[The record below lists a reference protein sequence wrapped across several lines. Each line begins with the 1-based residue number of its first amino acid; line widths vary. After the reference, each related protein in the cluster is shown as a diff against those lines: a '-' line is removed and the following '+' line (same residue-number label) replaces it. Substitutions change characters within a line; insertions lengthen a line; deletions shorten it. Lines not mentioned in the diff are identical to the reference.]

1 MRRFSIRKAM
11 VLVAMVAAGL
21 AALKNASDA
30 WAGAML
36 LFALVAVGAAI
47 VGAVMMRGRE
57 RAWWAAFAFFAGG
70 YLVLTVAP
78 GLSADVG
85 QGLVTSKL
93 LDFLHSAY
101 FASRSRETLPETLWW
116 QHTRARGE
124 VNRLRAENRQPGD
137 QALDSAMRTL
147 ESLETRVQDA
157 ADKRDFMREGHSLF
171 ALLTGLVGGLVGTA
185 FYERRGTHPTL
196 SSGDEMAR

>member
-1 MRRFSIRKAM
+1 MRRFSVRKAM
-11 VLVAMVAAGL
+11 VLVAVVAAGL
-21 AALKNASDA
+21 AALKNASDV

-36 LFALVAVGAAI
+36 LFALATVGAAI
-47 VGAVMMRGRE
+47 VGAVLMRGRE

-78 GLSADVG
+78 GLFADMG
-85 QGLVTSKL
+85 QGLLTTKV
-93 LDFLHSAY
+93 LDYLHSAY
-101 FASRSRETLPETLWW
+101 FASTSRETLPEALWW
-116 QHTRARGE
+116 QHARARGE

-157 ADKRDFMREGHSLF
+157 ADKRDFVREGHALF
-171 ALLTGLVGGLVGTA
+171 ALLAGLVGGLVGTA
-185 FYERRGTHPTL
+185 FYEKRGTHTSL

>member
-11 VLVAMVAAGL
+11 VLVAVVAAGL

-36 LFALVAVGAAI
+36 LFALAAVGAAI
-47 VGAVMMRGRE
+47 VGAVMMPGRE

-78 GLSADVG
+78 GLSADMG
-85 QGLVTSKL
+85 QGLVTTKV
-93 LDFLHSAY
+93 LDYLHSAY
-101 FASRSRETLPETLWW
+101 FASRSRETLPERLWW
-116 QHTRARGE
+116 QHARARGE
-124 VNRLRAENRQPGD
+124 VNRLRADNRQPGD

-147 ESLETRVQDA
+147 ESLGTRVRDA
-157 ADKRDFMREGHSLF
+157 ADKRDFMREGHALF
-171 ALLTGLVGGLVGTA
+171 ALLAGLVGGLVGTA
-185 FYERRGTHPTL
+185 FYELRGTHPSL